1 MKLIFI
7 SVLNT
12 ILSFCLNPI
21 TKNNNLVNIE
31 ISNSVYS
38 DQNTELVFS
47 TNSLIYRKIE
57 LKSTIINGTV
67 QLKVGIESE

>member
-12 ILSFCLNPI
+12 ILSFCLNQI

-31 ISNSVYS
+31 ISISVYS

>member
-12 ILSFCLNPI
+12 ILSFCLNQI

>member
-21 TKNNNLVNIE
+21 TKNNNLINIE

-47 TNSLIYRKIE
+47 TNSFIYRKIE

>member
-21 TKNNNLVNIE
+21 TKNNNLINIE

-38 DQNTELVFS
+38 DQKTE
-47 TNSLIYRKIE
+47 
-57 LKSTIINGTV
+57 
-67 QLKVGIESE
+67 

>member
-21 TKNNNLVNIE
+21 TKNNNLINIE